1 MSLKDRSIG
10 FKDINMLSPCVYSTL
25 MASPA
30 WTGDES
36 WRPEAEPVGRS
47 ATTKDLYQAK
57 EK

>member
-1 MSLKDRSIG
+1 MSRKDHSIG

-25 MASPA
+25 MAGPA

-36 WRPEAEPVGRS
+36 WRPEAEEGSRS
-47 ATTKDLYQAK
+47 ATTKDLHQAK